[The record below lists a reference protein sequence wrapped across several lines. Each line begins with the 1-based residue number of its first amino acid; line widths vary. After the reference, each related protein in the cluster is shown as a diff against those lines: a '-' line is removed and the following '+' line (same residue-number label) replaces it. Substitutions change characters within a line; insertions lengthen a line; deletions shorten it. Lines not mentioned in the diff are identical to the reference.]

1 MDEKQMAKADFVTS
15 IVMILAGL
23 VVLAVTLRFPR
34 FAEWGG
40 IYSNPGFTPFLLALS
55 LIGMYFYILLRS
67 LRRGGNQIRLTAGMV
82 RKFFQSSVVKRYF
95 LCLGLFV
102 LYYLL
107 LGRIPFM
114 VDTSVY
120 LFLTILI
127 FGGGGW
133 LKALAISVAAS
144 FAVYLIFLRL
154 FLVPLP

>member
-1 MDEKQMAKADFVTS
+1 MDEKQMAKADFITS

-23 VVLAVTLRFPR
+23 AVLAVTLRFPR

-40 IYSNPGFTPFLLALS
+40 IYSNPGFTPFLLVLT
-55 LIGMYFYILLRS
+55 LIGMFLYLLIRS
-67 LRRGGNQIRLTAGMV
+67 WKRKGNQIRVTGEMLGNFLRSGVT
-82 RKFFQSSVVKRYF
+82 KRYF
-95 LCLGLFV
+95 ICLGLFV

-107 LGRIPFM
+107 LGRIPFL
-114 VDTSVY
+114 VNTALY
-120 LFLTILI
+120 LFLSILI

-133 LKALAISVAAS
+133 LKALAVSVAAS